1 MSNPHLST
9 MLAARRLSFAY
20 PNRPVLQEFTAE
32 LGAGVIWLKGANGS
46 GKSTLLK
53 LLAGVIEPQ
62 SGSRHVVGIDAESQA
77 QSYRRHVF
85 WCGPDALPFD
95 YLSAGEYLGFV
106 AGLYPSF
113 DESAVAP
120 YLEGLGLMAQLG
132 ERISR
137 LSTGTKR
144 KVWLVAAMACGTPAV
159 LLDEPLNA
167 LDASSAAYLSDYLA
181 GETTK
186 KRRCW
191 LVASHEPPVTGTED
205 VVELA
210 LAPPST
216 ALPASA

>member
-1 MSNPHLST
+1 MTNPHPSP

-20 PNRPVLQEFTAE
+20 PNRPVLQDFTAE

-62 SGSRHVVGIDAESQA
+62 SGSRHVLGIDAASQP
-77 QSYRRHVF
+77 QTYRRQVF

-95 YLSAGEYLGFV
+95 YLSPSEYLGFI

-113 DESAVAP
+113 QDSAVAP
-120 YLEGLGLMAQLG
+120 HLEGLGLMAQLG
-132 ERISR
+132 ERVGR

-144 KVWLVAAMACGTPAV
+144 KVWLLAAMACGTPVV

-167 LDASSAAYLSDYLA
+167 LDGSSAAYLSDYLA
-181 GETTK
+181 GEATK

-191 LVASHEPPVTGTED
+191 LIASHEPPVTDTED
-205 VVELA
+205 VVELE
-210 LAPPST
+210 LGPNSIDPWLLT
-216 ALPASA
+216 